1 MSNFYQILKE
11 VFMYHSFIN
20 TSFLYK
26 GNGHK
31 TGLINYNS
39 MI

>member
-1 MSNFYQILKE
+1 MSKFYQNLKE
-11 VFMYHSFIN
+11 SPDSFIN

-31 TGLINYNS
+31 PGLINYNS